1 MSSEL
6 RKLWEHAGGQL
17 PDDWTIAP
25 LESLLRDSKS
35 IAVGV
40 MYPGPDTPGGTPL
53 LKVGDIK
60 DGVALR
66 PSYCISATTDEE
78 HRRTRLIGDEL
89 LITLVGNPGECV
101 VVTPDMAGWNPARA
115 IAVVRLQDTRLRTYL
130 KTVLESTA
138 GRHLIDAV
146 LNTTV
151 QKTLNLKD
159 IRKLPIPLPTNAE
172 IKWISDISESLASRL
187 TLLRETNATL
197 EAIAQ
202 ALFKSWFVDFDPV
215 RAKMEGR
222 APEGMDETTAALFP
236 DGFEESEL
244 GLVPRG
250 WRLAPFGQLLSHTI
264 GGDWGSDVP
273 DERNETRVAIIRGT
287 DIPDLQS
294 GANSRVPLRYT
305 SQKKLSTRKLED
317 GDIVLEVSG
326 GSKDQPTGRALYLT
340 AGLLGQFDC
349 PVEPA
354 SFCRLLRPNTKEMG
368 VLLGQH
374 LAYIYAQGKTWEYQ
388 NQSTGIANFQ
398 TSHFLETELVAVPSD
413 GVLTAFAET
422 IRPMVDRAHLIQLQ
436 ELATLRDTLLPR
448 LISGQ
453 LRLPEALE
461 EREAA

>member
-1 MSSEL
+1 MSSEWPQVALDELTDGSTITYGVVKPGDECPDGVRFIRGGDVVAGQIQVAQL
-6 RKLWEHAGGQL
+6 R
-17 PDDWTIAP
+17 TITK
-25 LESLLRDSKS
+25 EVSQQYTRTLLR
-35 IAVGV
+35 
-40 MYPGPDTPGGTPL
+40 GG
-53 LKVGDIK
+53 
-60 DGVALR
+60 
-66 PSYCISATTDEE
+66 
-78 HRRTRLIGDEL
+78 EL
-89 LITLVGNPGECV
+89 LVSLVGNPGEV
-101 VVTPDMAGWNPARA
+101 ALVPQELAGSNIARQ
-115 IAVVRLQDTRLRTYL
+115 VGLVRLDESKVYPSYVQFFLRSRVGRDLLLAHSKGSVQQVINLSDL
-130 KTVLESTA
+130 KSV
-138 GRHLIDAV
+138 RV
-146 LNTTV
+146 
-151 QKTLNLKD
+151 
-159 IRKLPIPLPTNAE
+159 PLPPRNEQIEVA
-172 IKWISDISESLASRL
+172 DLMQRL
-187 TLLRETNATL
+187 DDRITLLRETNATL

-250 WRLAPFGQLLSHTI
+250 WRLVPFGQLLSHTI

>member
-6 RKLWEHAGGQL
+6 RKLWEHAGGHL
-17 PDDWTIAP
+17 PDDWTIVP

-35 IAVGV
+35 ISVGV

-60 DGVALR
+60 DGAAIR
-66 PSYCISATTDEE
+66 PSYCISAATDEE
-78 HRRTRLIGDEL
+78 HRRTKLIGDEL

-101 VVTPDMAGWNPARA
+101 VVTPAMKGWNPARA
-115 IAVVRLQDTRLRTYL
+115 IAVIRLQDTTLRTYL

-159 IRKLPIPLPTNAE
+159 VRKLPIPLPKDTE
-172 IKWISDISESLASRL
+172 IEWISGISESLTSRI

-222 APEGMDETTAALFP
+222 TPEGMDEATAALFP
-236 DGFEESEL
+236 DSFEESEL

-250 WRLAPFGQLLSHTI
+250 WATRTMADISVVGIGKTPPRKEQHWFSEASSDVRWVSIRDMGAIGVYASRTSEFLTQEAVNKFNVRQVPNNTVLMSFKMTI
-264 GGDWGSDVP
+264 G
-273 DERNETRVAIIRGT
+273 RVAIT
-287 DIPDLQS
+287 DGEMTTNEAIAHFKLAPD
-294 GANSRVPLRYT
+294 APLATEY
-305 SQKKLSTRKLED
+305 
-317 GDIVLEVSG
+317 I
-326 GSKDQPTGRALYLT
+326 YLH
-340 AGLLGQFDC
+340 LKQFDFSTLSSTSSIADAVNSKTVREI
-349 PVEPA
+349 PILVPTPDVVA
-354 SFCRLLRPNTKEMG
+354 VFQSQVG
-368 VLLGQH
+368 VLFAKLKNTEQH
-374 LAYIYAQGKTWEYQ
+374 AQT
-388 NQSTGIANFQ
+388 
-398 TSHFLETELVAVPSD
+398 
-413 GVLTAFAET
+413 LTN
-422 IRPMVDRAHLIQLQ
+422 
-436 ELATLRDTLLPR
+436 LRDTLLPR

-453 LRLPEALE
+453 LRLPEAQQEMEDALP
-461 EREAA
+461 